1 MKQFLII
8 ALLAI
13 SFQSCSLPN
22 YYFEN
27 NTQNFGVDFTN
38 GKWLLNK
45 IDAPLWVEDRLKE
58 QVYDDFT
65 ALLGNR
71 LLKIEDAKELLLP
84 KKISLQPNKKELKE
98 LKIGT
103 NLDFIINIKASN
115 LENDFNGISLTNH
128 KFQKGE
134 TNSNEVILEIY
145 DLSLL
150 EIIYSQKVIGS
161 ASISENSSSDVNFSK
176 SSNSLILGAY
186 KKLMKDLKKKS
197 IK

>member
-8 ALLAI
+8 TLLAI
-13 SFQSCSLPN
+13 SLQSCSLPN

-27 NTQNFGVDFTN
+27 NTQNFGVDFTS

-58 QVYDDFT
+58 QVYDDYS

-71 LLKIEDAKELLLP
+71 LLKIEDAKGLLLP
-84 KKISLQPNKKELKE
+84 KKIPLQPNKQELKE

-150 EIIYSQKVIGS
+150 EIIYSQKVVGS
-161 ASISENSSSDVNFSK
+161 ASIPENSSSDVNFSK

>member
-1 MKQFLII
+1 MKPLFLLT
-8 ALLAI
+8 LLAF
-13 SFQSCSLPN
+13 SFHSCSVPH

-27 NTQNFGVDFTN
+27 KTQNFGVDFTN

-45 IDAPLWVEDRLKE
+45 IDAPLQVEDRLKE
-58 QVYDDFT
+58 DVFADFYD
-65 ALLGNR
+65 LVGNR
-71 LLKIEDAKELLLP
+71 LVKIEEESGLLLP
-84 KKISLQPNKKELKE
+84 KNIPLQPTKETLKE

-103 NLDFIINIKASN
+103 NFDFIINIKASN

-128 KFQKGE
+128 RFQNGE

-150 EIIYSQKVIGS
+150 QIIYSQKVVGS
-161 ASISENSSSDVNFSK
+161 ASIPENSSSDINFSK
-176 SSNSLILGAY
+176 SSNLLILGAY
-186 KKLMKDLKKKS
+186 KKLMKELNKKS

>member
-1 MKQFLII
+1 MKQFFFLV
-8 ALLAI
+8 LLAF
-13 SFQSCSLPN
+13 SLYSCSVPH

-27 NTQNFGVDFTN
+27 KTQNFGVDFTN

-45 IDAPLWVEDRLKE
+45 IDAPLQVEDRLKE
-58 QVYDDFT
+58 DVFADFND
-65 ALLGNR
+65 LVGNR
-71 LLKIEDAKELLLP
+71 LVKIEETNGLLLP
-84 KKISLQPNKKELKE
+84 KNIPLQPTKETLKE

-103 NLDFIINIKASN
+103 NFDFIINIKASN

-128 KFQKGE
+128 RFQNGE

-150 EIIYSQKVIGS
+150 QIIYSQKVVGS
-161 ASISENSSSDVNFSK
+161 ASIPENSSSDVNFSK
-176 SSNSLILGAY
+176 SSNLLILGAY
-186 KKLMKDLKKKS
+186 KKLMKELNKKS